1 MFKVKNRNT
10 KRRSGVFLVNFK
22 HIWHVI
28 LLIFL
33 DFEHVIVGWNTKKR
47 ELAGKELK
55 TVQAYHQVPGKYF

>member
-10 KRRSGVFLVNFK
+10 KRRSGVFLVNFEY
-22 HIWHVI
+22 IWHVI

-55 TVQAYHQVPGKYF
+55 TMQVLSSSPC